1 MAEPTS
7 EQRELSL
14 VEKVD
19 FRILNV
25 ANNEQK
31 LQDLLSKFLVP
42 LLLKGASEH
51 ASVRAKVA
59 TVAQRLKLFIKPPGV
74 VLPVAALVDQ
84 FKSTASPVV
93 RHLDMVFIQH
103 SIGRLSAKDRRALL
117 PALLRGISRVNSS
130 TPALFDIVLQTLSVL
145 KVPAR
150 GSQEDDAFA
159 EAIGL
164 ADPADAVYVAERFG
178 QVFLLSRGGSGGAAS
193 GAHMAA
199 AADVAFF
206 GLDQDDAWLRA
217 GTNLAETRIR
227 VAQFLAS
234 GAFAHNDDTEVA
246 RFMPSLYAAVHTDS
260 RVSSLGEDLLKR
272 TKVSL
277 ESKTLVEQLF
287 AAHAVLPPAYRIR
300 ILNLLSR
307 SSLSTS
313 YTDEILKVVVRDMGA
328 NKDTSAEAAVAD
340 NGAAASSRSRGLEM
354 AKLYK
359 ALFEYINWIARIG
372 PNKQDFAIGRPLIE
386 YLQQYIQDLGWPVPT
401 STGVDNETLRAKAYE
416 TIGQLAKGAR
426 MTMAERLALARYFFR
441 SLTEDPVAEVVV
453 NVDGALSSLSSV
465 FAPEM
470 AARGKRSG
478 TSKTQEQE
486 QQTRDR
492 ETIESELRA
501 MLLEYIGL
509 DGSDDGDARIRRSA
523 RHAAAKWAN
532 NCLRFADPVGR
543 WIDILA
549 AAGRRGERSD
559 VVEEGHKG
567 LDPWTYY
574 SNNVDDLVL
583 PQWPALVQTFFKERV
598 GGEAAEHTEPAGMDV
613 DAVSVFVNFPGD
625 ILDAFA
631 LAVNYCKRILLL
643 TALTDFKVEPGWE
656 QQVETLVRSDK
667 ASRDAIRAYLA
678 SSAALQTSLQDL
690 LEAALEGMLLKDKP
704 AVVEPCG
711 RCFVE
716 LASLAPQAALAHLA
730 GRTPELLPLATS
742 NKKEVRKLAAAAIG
756 ILGAHPDNGVAS
768 VAKLKADLVAAAQPW
783 KTAVGSELNATEG
796 AFVSLAH
803 LLSRIVF
810 YDAADADRQRASLV
824 DDVATLFP
832 TAKEISEA
840 SMSFQ
845 DALFDALSQ
854 LWTAGIACL
863 PGSVPDGSDADTNK
877 TIVGFVDVLTTQAK
891 KGNERAIAA
900 LGRLAVS
907 VGADST
913 AAGAESTD
921 TEKGADETDVT
932 ALILSKLYDLYEI
945 KQAEAHFAIGGA
957 ITAAVACWDADVVEL
972 SLDVQ
977 SASSSSSSSLSS
989 SSSTS
994 QAKRAPFRIAKRP
1007 HRLTTAL
1014 DKILTDGKT
1023 TKPALLKASGI
1034 WLFSLIQHCA
1044 HLPEVQSRLR
1054 ECQVAFMRLLSARD
1068 ELVQETA
1075 SRGLALVYE
1084 KGDAPL
1090 KGDLVRDLVASF
1102 TGSGT
1107 QLKVDEDTELFD
1119 AGALPTGEGK
1129 SVTSYRDIVNLANEV
1144 GDQTLIY
1151 KFMSLAANA
1160 ATWSTRSAFGRFGL
1174 SNILSS
1180 EAETVDPKLYP
1191 KLFRYRFDPNP
1202 NVQRS
1207 MNDIWKALVKD
1218 SNAVIETHFAAI
1230 MEDLLKSILGKEWRV
1245 REASAAAIADL
1256 VQGRPFTQYEAYYQ
1270 DIWAR
1275 ALKVLDDVKGSVREA
1290 ALRLCITLSNTL
1302 VRQLEEDGSGGS
1314 AAGARKNAVAMMNEA
1329 LPFLMS
1335 DKGIESG
1342 VEDVKVFATLTVLKI
1357 AKHGGKSLRP
1367 YIAAMVPHLLGL
1379 LSTIEPQAFNYYY
1392 MRSGDDDRE
1401 KLDKMRSAMVSQSPI
1416 SEAIENSL
1424 RSVDA
1429 AVLTDLAPGIE
1440 AAMKSA
1446 VGMPTKIGCGRVLQT
1461 LATRHALDFAPH
1473 SARFLQLLGKQLLDR
1488 NDEVS
1493 QSYAKT
1499 AAYVVRT
1506 APDAA
1511 RARFVGHLVDLY
1523 FGAEDETRRQ
1533 KVADAVLFLSKISP
1547 DHFNAL
1553 EARLLP
1559 LSYLARHDADDYVHK
1574 AADEVWS
1581 KHAGSSL
1588 SVARYVPEI
1597 AALTERALDTA
1608 QWALKHAG
1616 ARTAA
1621 AAVGSVLAASDLS
1634 GQVNVAHLTLLWP
1647 LYERALALKTF
1658 DGKETLLE
1666 VLPDVVSKGKALWQ
1680 DNAKVA
1686 ASLRK
1691 MATVEAKRNNDA
1703 YRVHAFKCLWR
1714 VAAAREDEAAVGM
1727 WDDIVAIVTPH
1738 LEALKEWEDAKDGG
1752 DRMDID
1758 SANGSKKDTAAAT
1771 KERLVRQAAE
1781 NALDAVARGYHKP
1794 SLRRDPRAVLAA
1806 VWAALAPF
1814 VSSNAYILVRR
1825 TTWYK
1830 AVGELLEAAAS
1841 TDVPSTSSSSS
1852 SSSSESGGDL
1862 ALAYLASL
1870 DVDTPEAGT
1879 EEQRSSRAKALKALV
1894 RASKKGALGAV
1905 GSEAA
1910 SKIKA
1915 AVDGALSTERSLDV
1929 QKLLREAVAEGKK

>member
-1 MAEPTS
+1 MAEQTP

-84 FKSTASPVV
+84 FKSTDSPVV
-93 RHLDMVFIQH
+93 RHLDIVFIQH

-117 PALLRGISRVNSS
+117 PALLKGISRVNSS
-130 TPALFDIVLQTLSVL
+130 TPALFDIVLQTLPVL
-145 KVPAR
+145 KVPSR

-164 ADPADAVYVAERFG
+164 ADPADAAYVAERFG
-178 QVFLLSRGGSGGAAS
+178 KVFLLSRGGAQAQAQMAS
-193 GAHMAA
+193 

-307 SSLSTS
+307 SALSTS
-313 YTDEILKVVVRDMGA
+313 YTDEILKVVMRDMDA
-328 NKDTSAEAAVAD
+328 NKDPSAQTD
-340 NGAAASSRSRGLEM
+340 PFGGASASSRSRGLEM

-386 YLQQYIQDLGWPVPT
+386 YLQKYIEELGWPVPT
-401 STGVDNETLRAKAYE
+401 TTGVDNETLRAKAYE

-426 MTMAERLALARYFFR
+426 MTMTERLALARYFFR
-441 SLTEDPVAEVVV
+441 SLTEDPITEVVV

-465 FAPEM
+465 FTPE
-470 AARGKRSG
+470 AEKKSRSDDAKESDEKKQQR
-478 TSKTQEQE
+478 TKDLQE
-486 QQTRDR
+486 
-492 ETIESELRA
+492 IEPELRS
-501 MLLEYIGL
+501 MLLEYISL
-509 DGSDDGDARIRRSA
+509 DDSDDANSHIRRSA

-532 NCLRFADPVGR
+532 NCLRFADPIGR

-559 VVEEGHKG
+559 VIEEGHKG

-583 PQWPALVQTFFKERV
+583 PKWSELVQTFFRSRV
-598 GGEAAEHTEPAGMDV
+598 GGEAEVESVGMDV
-613 DAVSVFVNFPGD
+613 DSVSVFVNFPGQ

-667 ASRDAIRAYLA
+667 ASRDTIRDYLA
-678 SSAALQTSLQDL
+678 SSAEHQQSLQDL
-690 LEAALEGMLLKDKP
+690 LEAAFEGMLLKDKA

-716 LASLAPQAALAHLA
+716 LASLAPQAALSTLA
-730 GRTPELLPLATS
+730 GRASELLPLATS
-742 NKKEVRKLAAAAIG
+742 NKKEIRKLAAAAMG
-756 ILGAHPDNGVAS
+756 ILGAHPDNS
-768 VAKLKADLVAAAQPW
+768 VESVTKLKADLVAAAKPW

-810 YDAADADRQRASLV
+810 YDATDADGQRAALV

-840 SMSFQ
+840 SASFQ

-854 LWTAGIACL
+854 LWTAGVACL
-863 PGSVPDGSDADTNK
+863 PGSDESDKNK
-877 TIVGFVDVLTTQAK
+877 TIVAFVDALTTQAK

-900 LGRLAVS
+900 LGRLAVA

-913 AAGAESTD
+913 GDD
-921 TEKGADETDVT
+921 TEAELASKDKETTDIT

-945 KQAEAHFAIGGA
+945 KQAEVHFSIGGA
-957 ITAAVACWDADVVEL
+957 ITATVACWDADVVEL

-977 SASSSSSSSLSS
+977 SSPSP
-989 SSSTS
+989 T
-994 QAKRAPFRIAKRP
+994 QNPDKRAAFRIPKRS
-1007 HRLTTAL
+1007 HRLTAAL

-1090 KGDLVRDLVASF
+1090 KGDLVHDLVASF

-1218 SNAVIETHFAAI
+1218 SNAVIEAHFAAI

-1256 VQGRPFTQYEAYYQ
+1256 VQGRPFAQYEKYYQ
-1270 DIWAR
+1270 DIWSR

-1302 VRQLEEDGSGGS
+1302 VRQLEEDGSSGS
-1314 AAGARKNAVAMMNEA
+1314 SGVVRKNATAMMNEA

-1342 VEDVKVFATLTVLKI
+1342 VEDVKVFATVTVLKI

-1392 MRSGDDDRE
+1392 MRSGDDDRD
-1401 KLDKMRSAMVSQSPI
+1401 KIDKMRSAMVSQSPI

-1429 AVLTDLAPGIE
+1429 DVLRDLAPGIE

-1461 LATRHALDFAPH
+1461 LATRHALDFAPY

-1511 RARFVGHLVDLY
+1511 REKFVSHLIDLY
-1523 FGAEDETRRQ
+1523 FASEDETRRQ

-1597 AALTERALDTA
+1597 SSLTQRALDTA

-1634 GQVNVAHLTLLWP
+1634 GQVNVAHLKLLWP

-1658 DGKETLLE
+1658 EGKEKLLD
-1666 VLPDVVSKGKALWQ
+1666 VLPDVVTKGKALWQ
-1680 DNAKVA
+1680 DDSKVA
-1686 ASLRK
+1686 AALRK

-1703 YRVHAFKCLWR
+1703 YRVHAFKCLWK

-1727 WDDIVAIVTPH
+1727 WDDIVTIVTPH
-1738 LEALKEWEDAKDGG
+1738 LEALKEWEDAKDG
-1752 DRMDID
+1752 DKMDVDSTNGNNKKD
-1758 SANGSKKDTAAAT
+1758 SATAT
-1771 KERLVRQAAE
+1771 KERLVRQTAE
-1781 NALDAVARGYHKP
+1781 NALDAVARGYHRPTLK
-1794 SLRRDPRAVLAA
+1794 RDPRAVLGA
-1806 VWAALAPF
+1806 VWAAVLPF
-1814 VSSNAYILVRR
+1814 VNSDAYILVRR

-1830 AVGELLEAAAS
+1830 ALGELLEAAAA
-1841 TDVPSTSSSSS
+1841 TDVPS
-1852 SSSSESGGDL
+1852 SSSSESGDDL
-1862 ALAYLASL
+1862 ALAYLKSL
-1870 DVDTPEAGT
+1870 DVDTSEAGT

-1894 RASKKGALGAV
+1894 KASKKGALGAI
-1905 GSEAA
+1905 GGEAA
-1910 SKIKA
+1910 GKTKA
-1915 AVDGALSTERSLDV
+1915 AVDNALSSERSLDV